1 MDNACTV
8 YLKMSSCAYV
18 LVSPVYNNGNHVV
31 KITSYFKFFASD
43 YSFYHNNFIIGV
55 SIIPVLQIENKEK
68 ACEICQRSRTMHFLL
83 LFKIKIFSK
92 VADPFCCFT
101 TCVKSIQSSTSSL
114 ITDNVRLVGF
124 CKNDERGI
132 FHCFRVICL
141 D

>member
-1 MDNACTV
+1 
-8 YLKMSSCAYV
+8 
-18 LVSPVYNNGNHVV
+18 
-31 KITSYFKFFASD
+31 
-43 YSFYHNNFIIGV
+43 
-55 SIIPVLQIENKEK
+55 
-68 ACEICQRSRTMHFLL
+68 MHFLL

-92 VADPFCCFT
+92 VADPFYCFT

-141 D
+141 DLYLFSLHILFFHLWDIYYCSQPIFSFNCLSFPHLFVAILWKYLDIKTPTNFVLNSFVYTESFKIECSQTKH